1 MNGVFGLPVVESR
14 GLMQRAC
21 RRVSPAIRRGIR
33 VVERRCCG
41 AGTLDANPNRKQATT
56 LKEAPMQGE
65 ANDTQSG
72 GNAIGNPGGSIQDAM
87 EASRSRLAA
96 VRDSVQQRSTEVLQ
110 GAEGYIQ
117 ERPFQAIIYAASVG
131 AVIGLVAGL
140 MLGGERSESS
150 WYRRFL

>member
-1 MNGVFGLPVVESR
+1 
-14 GLMQRAC
+14 
-21 RRVSPAIRRGIR
+21 
-33 VVERRCCG
+33 
-41 AGTLDANPNRKQATT
+41 
-56 LKEAPMQGE
+56 MQGE
-65 ANDTQSG
+65 ANDTQSA
-72 GNAIGNPGGSIQDAM
+72 GNTIGNPGGSIQDAM

-96 VRDSVQQRSTEVLQ
+96 VRESVQQRSTEVLQ

-140 MLGGERSESS
+140 MLGGERSESA